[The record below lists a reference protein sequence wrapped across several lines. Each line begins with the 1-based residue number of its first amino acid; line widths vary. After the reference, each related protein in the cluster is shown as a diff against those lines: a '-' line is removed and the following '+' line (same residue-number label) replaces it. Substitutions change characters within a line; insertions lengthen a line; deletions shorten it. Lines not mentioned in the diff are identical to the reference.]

1 MAAIDFPSSPSNGD
15 THTVG
20 GVTYTYNSAET
31 KWKTTINSNNF
42 LPLTGGTL
50 SGNLNMGTNDLTVG
64 DVTASGTA
72 SLSGLTYPTSD
83 GTTGQYLQTN
93 GSGTLSFATVNASNL
108 TRATAI
114 TTTSGTSA
122 AFHNI
127 PSNAIRIVLMFDQVS
142 LDTSEEMRIQLGTGT
157 QASPSWVTTNYLGAR
172 GYSFHNN
179 TASSNGSVT
188 ENGFR
193 FNYSTA
199 GYGYSGRV
207 VLENLTGN
215 TWVESGVIA
224 GGSSSSFAIF
234 SSGGVK
240 DAGATVTQVRVIGNS
255 GTSNFDNGQINMIY
269 EV

>member
-83 GTTGQYLQTN
+83 GTSGQYLQTN
-93 GSGTLSFATVNASNL
+93 GSGALSFATVNASNL
-108 TRATAI
+108 TRMTEVP
-114 TTTSGTSA
+114 TTSGVEIDVTG
-122 AFHNI
+122 I
-127 PSNAIRIVLMFDQVS
+127 PSGVRKITITFDHVRNNGTDRMRLQIGDSGGIETTGYDSGVAWEGSGGYPGLYEDGSGFAFCGLSGAGYEVNGTLTLLNASGNKWVGSWVSYAGSYYCQFGGGTKTLSGELTQLRI
-142 LDTSEEMRIQLGTGT
+142 ENTGT
-157 QASPSWVTTNYLGAR
+157 NTFNLG
-172 GYSFHNN
+172 
-179 TASSNGSVT
+179 
-188 ENGFR
+188 
-193 FNYSTA
+193 
-199 GYGYSGRV
+199 
-207 VLENLTGN
+207 NLT
-215 TWVESGVIA
+215 V
-224 GGSSSSFAIF
+224 F
-234 SSGGVK
+234 
-240 DAGATVTQVRVIGNS
+240 
-255 GTSNFDNGQINMIY
+255 Y